1 MFYAVHQNSAY
12 FLLKIVSKHLVHIHS
27 LVLIVVLT
35 ISKSKNEMG
44 SSSSQ
49 CDLTNLRAGI
59 TYSHTLLKWN
69 SLNLHSSAVLK
80 FMCKYWPCFRYP
92 NNFKMTWKDFQHL
105 VKLLLLVSAL
115 HYYRFLIH
123 STIDLKSTPSSKFYI
138 FSFGQ
143 IYNKYWWIYT
153 FEIFDLY
160 DPFSLQN

>member
-1 MFYAVHQNSAY
+1 M
-12 FLLKIVSKHLVHIHS
+12 
-27 LVLIVVLT
+27 T

-92 NNFKMTWKDFQHL
+92 NNFKMTWKYFQHL

-153 FEIFDLY
+153 FEILICM
-160 DPFSLQN
+160 SLFPCKFNKMFKNKIKVSWKGSYTMLLR